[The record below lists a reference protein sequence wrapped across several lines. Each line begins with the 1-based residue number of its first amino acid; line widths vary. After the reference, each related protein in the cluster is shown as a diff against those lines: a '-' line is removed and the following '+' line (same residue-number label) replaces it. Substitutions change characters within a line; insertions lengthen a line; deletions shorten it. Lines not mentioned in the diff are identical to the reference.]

1 MMKLNYSNAVL
12 RFKDNRIPNI
22 SLISC
27 LPESKLFDLFISRD
41 KRDEFNFEETDW
53 IFPFV
58 WLNLTN
64 VGIFPVLFTY
74 TDTLISVHLQLTDKF
89 IFPSKTHVKLL

>member
-1 MMKLNYSNAVL
+1 MMKLNHSNAVL
-12 RFKDNRIPNI
+12 RFKDSRIPNI

-27 LPESKLFDLFISRD
+27 LPGSKLFEFFISRD

-58 WLNLTN
+58 WLNLTY
-64 VGIFPVLFTY
+64 VGIFPVLFAY

-89 IFPSKTHVKLL
+89 ILPQQNAR